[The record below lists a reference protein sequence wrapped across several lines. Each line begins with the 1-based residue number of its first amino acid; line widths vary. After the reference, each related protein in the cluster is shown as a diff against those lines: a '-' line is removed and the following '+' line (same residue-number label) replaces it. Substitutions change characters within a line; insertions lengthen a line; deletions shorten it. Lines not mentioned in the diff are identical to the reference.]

1 MKSLKARL
9 DKLENKSAG
18 NDQIYVYFSDPV
30 KGYADT
36 PQGQYYPTFE
46 ALATAQG
53 WETKDSD
60 TTIKVKIEE

>member
-1 MKSLKARL
+1 MNIKARL

-30 KGYADT
+30 KGYAAT

-60 TTIKVKIEE
+60 TIIKVKYKEE

>member
-1 MKSLKARL
+1 MNIKARL
-9 DKLENKSAG
+9 DKLENKGGG

-30 KGYADT
+30 KGYAAT